1 MFFNRVTNCEWKL
14 KHEGKM
20 KLTQS
25 AAMTDVIRR
34 KNNTVL
40 HARKWVIG
48 LDRLKE
54 IKDVGK
60 ATADL
65 KCEISTRSL

>member
-1 MFFNRVTNCEWKL
+1 
-14 KHEGKM
+14 M
-20 KLTQS
+20 KLTHS